1 MTLKTLSILLIAMAI
16 FVGGTLW
23 LQYRPAPPIEPA
35 ARAPVSD
42 IQTHLRFVDGVSKT
56 GLRFTHHASRS
67 PARHMPEIM
76 GGGVIIE
83 DFNRDAAPDVLF
95 VDSGSLTGPAP
106 VDSGNRL
113 YLGDGRGAFRDVT
126 QAWGL
131 ASARYG
137 MGGAAG
143 DFDNDGWSDVY
154 LTSYFGD
161 DRLLR
166 NTGRGFVD
174 VTEQAGIPQGRG
186 WSTSAGFLDMDGDG
200 DLDIYVVRYVDYAPE
215 RAIKCYSAGY
225 HVYCTPILYDA
236 VPDSLL
242 RNNGDGTFTD
252 VSDRVAAPAQ
262 SGKGLALAIGDLD
275 RDGDQDIFVANDTAA
290 NLLFLGDG
298 RGGFIERG
306 MFAGVAYS
314 EVGAEEGSMGA
325 DFSDVNGDQMWDII
339 CTNFQSES
347 NALYVQGEP
356 FFFRETSA
364 AVGLGA
370 TARKRL
376 AFGVDFFDADNDG
389 DEDLLVAN
397 GHIEDNIAQYN
408 QGTAFAQPDTLYECL
423 NGDTNRFVDVTD
435 AAGAIISAPAVSR
448 GLATGDL
455 DGDGDLDYVI
465 TVNDGPA
472 IIGLNETDRTGRF
485 ISFWLEG
492 ASNRSAIGARMSLR
506 VGDHVRVRQVMG
518 ASSYLS
524 QCDRRIHFGLGD
536 ADRIDAI
543 TVFWPGGDVQRLE
556 NPESLQV
563 DAWYHWTQG
572 RAPVRIIPGASTLAP

>member
-1 MTLKTLSILLIAMAI
+1 MTLKTLSILLIAAAI
-16 FVGGTLW
+16 LVAGTLW
-23 LQYRPAPPIEPA
+23 LQRRPSPLTEPA
-35 ARAPVSD
+35 ARSNAST
-42 IQTHLRFVDGVSKT
+42 IQTHLRFVDGVART

-67 PARHMPEIM
+67 PARHMPDIM
-76 GGGVIIE
+76 GGGVIIA

-95 VDSGSLTGPAP
+95 VDSGNLTGPVPA
-106 VDSGNRL
+106 DAGNRL
-113 YLGDGRGAFRDVT
+113 YLGDGHGAFRDAT

-131 ASARYG
+131 TSARYG

-143 DFDNDGWSDVY
+143 DFDNDGWTDVY

-166 NTGRGFVD
+166 NTGNGFVD
-174 VTEQAGIPQGRG
+174 VTQKAGIPTGRG

-200 DLDIYVVRYVDYAPE
+200 DLDLYVVRYVDYALD

-242 RNNGDGTFTD
+242 QNNGDGTYTD
-252 VSDRVAAPAQ
+252 VSDRLASPAQ

-275 RDGDQDIFVANDTAA
+275 NDGDQDVYVANDTAA
-290 NLLFLGDG
+290 NALFLSDG
-298 RGGFIERG
+298 RGGFTERG
-306 MFAGVAYS
+306 MYAGVAYS

-356 FFFRETSA
+356 FFFRESSD

-423 NGDTNRFVDVTD
+423 DLDTARFLDVTD
-435 AAGAIISAPAVSR
+435 AAGALIGAPAVSR

-472 IIGLNETDRTGRF
+472 IIGLNETERTGHF

-492 ASNRSAIGARMSLR
+492 ASNRSAIGARIVLR
-506 VGDHVRVRQVMG
+506 IGDRIIVRQVMG

-524 QCDRRIHFGLGD
+524 QSDRRLHFGLGD
-536 ADRIDAI
+536 PDRIDEI
-543 TVFWPGGDVQRLE
+543 TVFWPGGSVQHLE
-556 NPESLQV
+556 NAALLQV
-563 DAWYHWTQG
+563 DTFYHWPQG
-572 RAPVRIIPGASTLAP
+572 RLPVRVIPGAATITP